1 MVQKLEAIKGGGS
14 SIKVGT
20 VGTISSLMMRELD
33 SVGSN
38 SRPHLPSRFGSPQ
51 IQNPVAFGSSSFKG
65 MTTMEEASSS
75 NNSRHKVLEKKLKT
89 GLQSQD
95 HITMCGTV
103 TLTQQKQ
110 KASREET
117 RDESKSMNWRSP
129 ELPKYK
135 RTLNIPMLVAED
147 MALDKTPN
155 REKHVKKGYNVV
167 GVVDIGCGSPSGSL
181 ANRLKKLGFSKLSET
196 FI

>member
-1 MVQKLEAIKGGGS
+1 MATDPGLVVEVEEKMVQKLEAIKGGGG

-51 IQNPVAFGSSSFKG
+51 IHNPVTFGSSSFKG

-75 NNSRHKVLEKKLKT
+75 NNGKHKILEKKLKT
-89 GLQSQD
+89 RLQAQD
-95 HITMCGTV
+95 HIAMCGAV

-110 KASREET
+110 KASHDGA
-117 RDESKSMNWRSP
+117 RDKSKSMNWRSP
-129 ELPKYK
+129 QIPKYK
-135 RTLNIPMLVAED
+135 RTHNIPMLVAED

-155 REKHVKKGYNVV
+155 REKHVKKE
-167 GVVDIGCGSPSGSL
+167 
-181 ANRLKKLGFSKLSET
+181 A
-196 FI
+196 